1 MWSLKVLIVLCTL
14 IQWEVNGELHG
25 RCYPPD
31 CSSLRR
37 NAPSGIYYI
46 QPLGPYTQPIRVYCE
61 MTIGGGGFTF
71 LPRSLTRT
79 SSASRIVRALFRD
92 RYNVLLKLKKKTG
105 SESYTLIQPHPHFSN
120 TGFGVLVNR
129 FHGYTRPQNAFMKE
143 YILLGII
150 PAYAARRRNIQG
162 FKSNGH
168 KIQFRNC
175 DANPNSYFAF
185 MPNHNRQTPSSYHS
199 GNLIYE
205 RERVGVDW
213 RSKAIPITHPH
224 RTMPNQFFFL
234 TELHFGGCGTYT
246 SSDRWSKFGF
256 YATAIGIR

>member
-14 IQWEVNGELHG
+14 IQWEANGVHG
-25 RCYPPD
+25 WWYPSDCYN
-31 CSSLRR
+31 LRFQ
-37 NAPSGIYYI
+37 NAPSGMYYI
-46 QPLGPYTQPIRVYCE
+46 QPLGPNTQPIRVYCE

-92 RYNVLLKLKKKTG
+92 RYNVLLKLKKKSG
-105 SESYTLIQPHPHFSN
+105 SESYTLIQPHPHFPN
-120 TGFGVLVNR
+120 TGFGVLVNS
-129 FHGYTRPQNAFMKE
+129 FHGYTRPLNAFMKE
-143 YILLGII
+143 YIFLGII
-150 PAYAARRRNIQG
+150 PAYAARRRSIQG

-168 KIQFRNC
+168 IIQFRNC

-205 RERVGVDW
+205 KVRVGVDW
-213 RSKAIPITHPH
+213 RSKAVPITNPV
-224 RTMPNQFFFL
+224 RTMPNEFFFL

-246 SSDRWSKFGF
+246 SSNRWFKFGF
-256 YATAIGIR
+256 QATAIGIR

>member
-14 IQWEVNGELHG
+14 IQWEANGEFYG

-37 NAPSGIYYI
+37 NAPSGMYYI

-92 RYNVLLKLKKKTG
+92 RYNVLLKLKKKSG
-105 SESYTLIQPHPHFSN
+105 SESYTLIQPHPHFPN
-120 TGFGVLVNR
+120 TGFGVLVNS
-129 FHGYTRPQNAFMKE
+129 FHGYTRPLNAFMKE

-150 PAYAARRRNIQG
+150 PAYAARRRSIQG

-185 MPNHNRQTPSSYHS
+185 MPNHNRQTPSNYGASWHIFETS
-199 GNLIYE
+199 
-205 RERVGVDW
+205 RVAVDW
-213 RSKAIPITHPH
+213 RSKAISITHPD
-224 RTMPNQFFFL
+224 RTMPNEFFFL

-246 SSDRWSKFGF
+246 SSDRWNKFGF
-256 YATAIGIR
+256 HATAIGIR

>member
-1 MWSLKVLIVLCTL
+1 MWSLKVFIVLCTL
-14 IQWEVNGELHG
+14 IQWEANGVHG
-25 RCYPPD
+25 GSYPTD

-37 NAPSGIYYI
+37 NAPSGTYYI
-46 QPLGPYTQPIRVYCE
+46 QPLGPNTQTIRVYCE

-92 RYNVLLKLKKKTG
+92 RYNVLLKLKKIG
-105 SESYTLIQPHPHFSN
+105 SESYTLIQPHPHFAHI
-120 TGFGVLVNR
+120 GFGVLVNS
-129 FHGYTRPQNAFMKE
+129 FNGYTVPQNAFMKE

-150 PAYAARRRNIQG
+150 SAYAASRRSIQG

-168 KIQFRNC
+168 IIQFTNC

-185 MPNHNRQTPSSYHS
+185 MPNHNLQTPSNYGASWHIFETS
-199 GNLIYE
+199 
-205 RERVGVDW
+205 RVAVDW
-213 RSKAIPITHPH
+213 RSKAIPITHPD
-224 RTMPNQFFFL
+224 RTMPNEFFFL

-246 SSDRWSKFGF
+246 SSNRWSKFGF
-256 YATAIGIR
+256 HATAIGIR